1 MAWTKRIEKRAK
13 RFGVWALRFLFRP
26 EELQKAD
33 FDRDRVHKILIVRLD
48 HRIGNLVLITPLLG
62 AIRAAFPEGHVS
74 LLVGERFSELLS
86 ESPDL
91 DELIVLRDRNVFAH
105 PIRFFRFLHRLRK
118 RAFDLAIDASSM
130 HAFSFTHG
138 YFTHATH
145 APFRVGYD
153 RKDSDLFLNLRVPC
167 PEEVRHEADIHLNL
181 FRYLVDEI
189 IEPPMR
195 IPVSEMDRR
204 RALQVFT
211 NRGIGEHEFVVGM
224 HLGGRRGKR
233 WLVERF
239 AALADRLRSEFG
251 VRVVVLWGPDE
262 ERVIRLFRAE
272 AHTDPILIAPNSVE
286 HLSALIERCHVLICG
301 DTGPMHLAVALDVP
315 TIAIFL
321 VKDFRRFGPRGP
333 SHRIV
338 FDPEGKVGVENVLF
352 AFRDMMKQSSMETGG
367 EENRETRKA

>member
-1 MAWTKRIEKRAK
+1 MAWTKRIEKMGK
-13 RFGVWALRFLFRP
+13 RFGVWTLRFFFRP
-26 EELQKAD
+26 EELQKED
-33 FDRDRVHKILIVRLD
+33 FDRDRVRKILIVRLD

-74 LLVGERFSELLS
+74 LLVGERFAELLS
-86 ESPDL
+86 ESPDI
-91 DELIVLRDRNVFAH
+91 DERIVLRDRNVLAH
-105 PIRFFRFLHRLRK
+105 PIRFFRFLHRLRT

-130 HAFSFTHG
+130 HAFSFIHG

-153 RKDSDLFLNLRVPC
+153 RKDSDLFLNLRVPR
-167 PEEVRHEADIHLNL
+167 PKEVLHEADLHLNL
-181 FRYLVDEI
+181 LRYLVDEI

-224 HLGGRRGKR
+224 HLGGRRENR
-233 WLVERF
+233 WLVGRF
-239 AALADRLRSEFG
+239 AALADRLRSQFG

-262 ERVIRLFRAE
+262 EQVIRLFRAE
-272 AHTDPILIAPNSVE
+272 THTDPVLIAPNTVE
-286 HLSALIERCHVLICG
+286 HLSALIERCHVFICG
-301 DTGPMHLAVALDVP
+301 DTGPMHMAVALNVP

-321 VKDFRRFGPRGP
+321 VADYRRFGPRGP

-338 FDPEGKVGVENVLF
+338 FDPERKIEVEDVVF
-352 AFRDMMKQSSMETGG
+352 AFGDIMKQSSMEARS
-367 EENRETRKA
+367 EENGEP

>member
-13 RFGVWALRFLFRP
+13 RFGVWALRFFFRP

-74 LLVGERFSELLS
+74 LLVGERFAELLS
-86 ESPDL
+86 ENPDI
-91 DELIVLRDRNVFAH
+91 DERIVLRDRNVFAH

-118 RAFDLAIDASSM
+118 RAFDLTIDASSA

-153 RKDSDLFLNLRVPC
+153 RNDSDLFLNLRVPR
-167 PEEVRHEADIHLNL
+167 PKEVLHEADLHLNL
-181 FRYLVDEI
+181 LRYLVDEI
-189 IEPPMR
+189 IEPPMH
-195 IPVSEMDRR
+195 ISVSGMDRR

-233 WLVERF
+233 WLVGRF

-251 VRVVVLWGPDE
+251 VRVVVLWGPNE
-262 ERVIRLFRAE
+262 EQVIRLFRAE
-272 AHTDPILIAPNSVE
+272 AHTDPVLIAPNSAE
-286 HLSALIERCHVLICG
+286 HLSALIERCHVFICG
-301 DTGPMHLAVALDVP
+301 DTGPMHMAVALDVP
-315 TIAIFL
+315 TIAIFF
-321 VKDFRRFGPRGP
+321 VEDYRRFGPRGP

-338 FDPEGKVGVENVLF
+338 FDPGGKVKVEDVLF
-352 AFRDMMKQSSMETGG
+352 AFGDMMKQSSAEGG
-367 EENRETRKA
+367 TKKIENP